1 MWQLNSPAPL
11 LRHPSKTL
19 LRSPRVN
26 LGSIVSSMF
35 FGSKSAPLMPVE
47 VELPSPVLDAPLMPV
62 EVELP
67 SPVLDAPSMPVEVV
81 LPSPVLDP
89 LPVGLGSISV
99 TGGLE

>member
-1 MWQLNSPAPL
+1 M
-11 LRHPSKTL
+11 
-19 LRSPRVN
+19 
-26 LGSIVSSMF
+26 SSMF